1 MFALSGKGKNLRL
14 RFDSSASERT
24 LPQATARR
32 ARSDSDEVILHPAPF
47 ILLNSLQ
54 CDFTPGGVPERPK
67 GADCKSAV
75 IDFEGSNPSPTTI
88 LLKNTAIQLLYDI
101 LDSALRGRDEK
112 LRLRFDSSASE
123 RTLPRAT
130 ARRARSDSDE
140 LSFPH
145 HHPLKNT
152 AIQLLYDILDS
163 ALRGRD
169 EKLRLRFDSSASER
183 TLPQAM
189 ARRARSDSDELSF
202 PLYSR
207 ALCNHLYCYLLARAS
222 LSEATSTVLLPPRS
236 RFA

>member
-1 MFALSGKGKNLRL
+1 

-32 ARSDSDEVILHPAPF
+32 ARSDSDE
-47 ILLNSLQ
+47 
-54 CDFTPGGVPERPK
+54 
-67 GADCKSAV
+67 
-75 IDFEGSNPSPTTI
+75 
-88 LLKNTAIQLLYDI
+88 
-101 LDSALRGRDEK
+101 
-112 LRLRFDSSASE
+112 
-123 RTLPRAT
+123 
-130 ARRARSDSDE
+130 

-145 HHPLKNT
+145 HHSLKKHRNPIT
-152 AIQLLYDILDS
+152 
-163 ALRGRD
+163 LRYSRFCPTGKD

-222 LSEATSTVLLPPRS
+222 LSEATGGAVW
-236 RFA
+236 

>member
-1 MFALSGKGKNLRL
+1 MPSLINLRY
-14 RFDSSASERT
+14 
-24 LPQATARR
+24 
-32 ARSDSDEVILHPAPF
+32 F
-47 ILLNSLQ
+47 I
-54 CDFTPGGVPERPK
+54 FY
-67 GADCKSAV
+67 
-75 IDFEGSNPSPTTI
+75 PTG
-88 LLKNTAIQLLYDI
+88 K
-101 LDSALRGRDEK
+101 DEK

-145 HHPLKNT
+145 HHSLKKHRNPIT
-152 AIQLLYDILDS
+152 
-163 ALRGRD
+163 LRYSRFCPTGKD

-183 TLPQAM
+183 TLPRATV
-189 ARRARSDSDELSF
+189 RRARSDSDELSFPHHHPLKKHLNPITLRYSIFCPTGKDEKLRPRFDSSASERTLPQATARRARRFSAELSF

>member
-1 MFALSGKGKNLRL
+1 MFALSGKGKN
-14 RFDSSASERT
+14 
-24 LPQATARR
+24 
-32 ARSDSDEVILHPAPF
+32 
-47 ILLNSLQ
+47 
-54 CDFTPGGVPERPK
+54 
-67 GADCKSAV
+67 
-75 IDFEGSNPSPTTI
+75 
-88 LLKNTAIQLLYDI
+88 
-101 LDSALRGRDEK
+101 

-145 HHPLKNT
+145 HHPLKKHRNPIT
-152 AIQLLYDILDS
+152 
-163 ALRGRD
+163 LRYSIFYPTGKD

-189 ARRARSDSDELSF
+189 ARRARSDSDELSFPHHHPLKKHLNPITLRYSIFCPTGKDEKLRPRFDSSASERTLPQATARRARSDSDELSF